1 LRYKLAKSIKYS
13 NWRKRVVSENQ
24 PTDDGVYEYQI
35 MSKTEETPDT
45 NTYSLSPISA
55 SHRFSFNVGHY
66 VTLSL
71 PLKRPTSTGKYE
83 EATVERAYS
92 IASSPKR
99 DRVELTIKDE
109 KPYGHINP
117 VTGKSDGF
125 AAYFFEQVKIGDKI
139 RIKPSKSKT
148 HFLSKVADGVEKDIA
163 FWSGSNGAESARC
176 LLQYMEDI
184 KDPELKLVL
193 FYSNPTIYK
202 DGDENENNKKEI
214 NVIYYN
220 WLLEMAKKLENFKV
234 VFTFTREKG
243 IPFTSDHP
251 RIIYR
256 TGRFFKDLDGNKERT
271 LLKYHGNVESTFNPI
286 CGSSA
291 LINGTVKLDTGEI
304 VRGRGI
310 IQDLLEIEGVQP
322 QKIDREQ
329 YYLQQASAGT

>member
-1 LRYKLAKSIKYS
+1 MA
-13 NWRKRVVSENQ
+13 ENQ
-24 PTDDGVYEYQI
+24 PADDGIYEYQI
-35 MSKTEETPDT
+35 MNKTQETPDT
-45 NTYSLSPISA
+45 NTYSLSPVSA

-66 VTLSL
+66 VTLSV
-71 PLKRPTSTGKYE
+71 PLKRPTSSGKDE
-83 EATVERAYS
+83 VDTVERAYS

-99 DRVELTIKDE
+99 DRLELTIKDE

-139 RIKPSKSKT
+139 RVKPSKSRT

-176 LLQYMEDI
+176 LIQYMEDV
-184 KDPELKLVL
+184 KDPGLKLVL
-193 FYSNPTIYK
+193 FYSNPKIYN
-202 DGDENENNKKEI
+202 DNEDENKNSKKTI
-214 NVIYYN
+214 NVIYYD

-234 VFTFTREKG
+234 VFTFTREKE
-243 IPFTSDHP
+243 ISLTSDHP
-251 RIIYR
+251 RINYR
-256 TGRFFKDLDGNKERT
+256 IGRFFKDLEGNAERT
-271 LLKYHGNVESTFNPI
+271 LLKYHGNVESAFNPI

-291 LINGTVKLDTGEI
+291 LINGTVKLPTGQV

-310 IQDLLEIEGVQP
+310 MQDLMEIEGVKA

-329 YYLQQASAGT
+329 YYLQQASAGI